1 MVLNH
6 QIGVRFPVPLPQRV
20 QRPLS
25 GDLRSN
31 LEFAL
36 AATRAMSVYDD
47 LDVRE
52 ARIKGIWEE
61 LLRTPRES
69 PRHRVLVED
78 IIEESAAYLAAVEAA
93 RRNRKLD
100 ASD

>member
-1 MVLNH
+1 
-6 QIGVRFPVPLPQRV
+6 
-20 QRPLS
+20 
-25 GDLRSN
+25 
-31 LEFAL
+31 
-36 AATRAMSVYDD
+36 MSVYDD

-52 ARIKGIWEE
+52 ARIKVIWEE